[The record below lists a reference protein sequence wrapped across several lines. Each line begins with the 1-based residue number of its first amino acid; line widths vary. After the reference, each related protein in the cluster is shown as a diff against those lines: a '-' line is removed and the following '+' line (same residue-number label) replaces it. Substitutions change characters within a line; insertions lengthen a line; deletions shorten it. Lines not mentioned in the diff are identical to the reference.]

1 MVMTTGDATQTTCIG
16 FAPSRSYKN
25 VSNCS
30 SLNVQ
35 VIYFS
40 GDSNNLVDVNILQ
53 QTFMAGTAYKMIPNT
68 YWIFSQKTSTDA
80 VMVSKAKQK
89 SLVTDIYEQFK
100 HLHRFFQFRKTEWA
114 QIFGVSRVTI
124 YGWLNRTMEP
134 SGANK
139 KRIEQLFQLV
149 CEISDISSEDTVQ
162 LYLHHHIAKLNA
174 SLFEVISSPNA
185 VVEQRST
192 IIQVLEEL
200 LDRSR
205 RKKEELDRLAA
216 TKKASEETFA
226 YNLDQ
231 LLS

>member
-1 MVMTTGDATQTTCIG
+1 
-16 FAPSRSYKN
+16 
-25 VSNCS
+25 
-30 SLNVQ
+30 
-35 VIYFS
+35 
-40 GDSNNLVDVNILQ
+40 
-53 QTFMAGTAYKMIPNT
+53 
-68 YWIFSQKTSTDA
+68 
-80 VMVSKAKQK
+80 
-89 SLVTDIYEQFK
+89 
-100 HLHRFFQFRKTEWA
+100 
-114 QIFGVSRVTI
+114 
-124 YGWLNRTMEP
+124 
-134 SGANK
+134 
-139 KRIEQLFQLV
+139 LFQLV

-162 LYLHHHIAKLNA
+162 LYLHHHIATLNA

>member
-1 MVMTTGDATQTTCIG
+1 MNSSSISIG
-16 FAPSRSYKN
+16 SF
-25 VSNCS
+25 S
-30 SLNVQ
+30 SERLNGLK
-35 VIYFS
+35 YS
-40 GDSNNLVDVNILQ
+40 
-53 QTFMAGTAYKMIPNT
+53 
-68 YWIFSQKTSTDA
+68 
-80 VMVSKAKQK
+80 
-89 SLVTDIYEQFK
+89 E
-100 HLHRFFQFRKTEWA
+100 
-114 QIFGVSRVTI
+114 VSRVTI

-134 SGANK
+134 TGANK

-185 VVEQRST
+185 VVEQRSS
-192 IIQVLEEL
+192 IIQILEEL

-231 LLS
+231 LFP